1 MSDLRCLL
9 RRVPLHA
16 VVVGIC
22 LLWLIP
28 TVGLLVSSFR
38 PPREVTQTG
47 WWTALIPPT
56 QFTLENYRRVLG
68 AYNMGRSFMNS
79 LFITIPATVIPI
91 MVAAYAAYAFAWMRF
106 RGRELLFTIVVA
118 SLVIPLQ
125 MTLIPVLRLFTGWG
139 LVGTF
144 PAVWLAHTGYGL
156 PFAIYLLRNFV
167 GALPKD
173 LMESAAID
181 GASPLTVFFRLIFP
195 LSIPAIASL
204 VIFQFLWV
212 WNDLLVA
219 LIYVGGTPAVAPM
232 TVTVSNLVNSLGQN
246 WQLLT
251 AAAFISMALPMAVF
265 FALQQY
271 FVRGILAG
279 AIKG

>member
-1 MSDLRCLL
+1 MWRARA

-16 VVVGIC
+16 VVVGLC
-22 LLWLIP
+22 LLWLVP
-28 TVGLLVSSFR
+28 AVGLLVSSFR
-38 PPREVTQTG
+38 PPRLAAISG
-47 WWTALIPPT
+47 WWSALAPPY
-56 QFTLENYRRVLG
+56 QFTLENYRAVLS
-68 AYNMGRSFMNS
+68 AYNMERSFLNS
-79 LFITIPATVIPI
+79 LIITIPATVIPI

-106 RGRELLFTIVVA
+106 RGREPLFTLVVG

-125 MTLIPVLRLFTGWG
+125 MTLIPVLRLFTAFK

-144 PAVWLAHTGYGL
+144 PAVWLAHAGYGL
-156 PFAIYLLRNFV
+156 PFAIYLLRNFM

-173 LMESAAID
+173 VLESAAID
-181 GASPLTVFFRLIFP
+181 GARPLAVFFGLVLP
-195 LSIPAIASL
+195 LSIPAMASL
-204 VIFQFLWV
+204 AIFQFLWV

-232 TVTVSNLVNSLGQN
+232 TVTISNLVNSLGQN
-246 WQLLT
+246 WQLLS
-251 AAAFISMALPMAVF
+251 AAAFISMALPMVVF
-265 FALQQY
+265 FALQQF